1 LAAKIPTT
9 LQIRCTVEFLEKIIA
24 YGNDE
29 NILDDRTNQVSKSGS
44 ALRLIEIAFM
54 LIENKKL
61 NENNPEEFKKTVE
74 EFTKKRKVDVEL
86 EWLKSLTDDQL
97 KFIQTETKEERDKR
111 YDLWEKSHR

>member
-1 LAAKIPTT
+1 MLAIPTT

-24 YGNDE
+24 YGKEE
-29 NILDDRTNQVSKSGS
+29 NILDDRTDQVSKSAS

-61 NENNPEEFKKTVE
+61 NENNPEEFKKAVD
-74 EFTKKRKVDVEL
+74 EFTKKRKLDGEL

-97 KFIQTETKEERDKR
+97 KFLQTETKEERDKR
-111 YDLWEKSHR
+111 YDEWASSHR